1 MHILFARF
9 HVVRIRSD
17 LCVKLLNSVKTF
29 EAMEGL
35 CDRYSNKSGSG
46 DKRMDGMRENESVVD
61 LKAARKRFSR
71 IGWMYVIGT
80 IVINVA
86 QYGVVYAVSYLRPEW
101 LQNGNLYLLLSMLPM
116 YLIGIPILIL
126 LMKMIPADP
135 PVRRSMRAG
144 EFVVSGI
151 MCYSMMYIANI
162 IGNIL
167 TTVIGMFKGG
177 QVNNQLLD
185 VASSIDIWMSLLFM
199 VICAPLVEEYVFRK
213 LIVDRTIRYGQGVAI
228 VTSGLMFGLFHGN
241 LNQFIYAFVLGMF
254 LAFLYVKTGNLKITI
269 ALHMIVNFLG
279 GVVSTLIMKLID
291 LDEYVRIL
299 ENGMDQ
305 DILMTYVMEHLAG
318 WIVFIVYFVFLVG
331 VSIAGFV
338 LLIVCFAQKKFKL
351 EKSEDVIPKGKGFLT
366 AFLNVGMLVY
376 TILWVG
382 IIIFQ
387 LLQ

>member
-1 MHILFARF
+1 M
-9 HVVRIRSD
+9 
-17 LCVKLLNSVKTF
+17 
-29 EAMEGL
+29 
-35 CDRYSNKSGSG
+35 
-46 DKRMDGMRENESVVD
+46 
-61 LKAARKRFSR
+61 
-71 IGWMYVIGT
+71 
-80 IVINVA
+80 
-86 QYGVVYAVSYLRPEW
+86 
-101 LQNGNLYLLLSMLPM
+101 
-116 YLIGIPILIL
+116 
-126 LMKMIPADP
+126 
-135 PVRRSMRAG
+135 
-144 EFVVSGI
+144 SGI

-351 EKSEDVIPKGKGFLT
+351 EKSENVIPKGKGFLT